1 MTGLFPVLVIES
13 IAVALVTLA
22 LGALLAAGASRS
34 FGVELDLPDALA
46 LAVPAVCAYAFV
58 LELAHIVSGGRVFS
72 DAWLV
77 RGLTAGV
84 ALLTAVAAVRRRPPL
99 GERRTWIAL
108 AVVSI
113 AIVWIWGSPVA
124 RMVPLGSPGSDAGTH
139 AGWAGQLLNGETTPS
154 ALISGPIPNAYP
166 WEFHAVLATVSE
178 LTPGGRPYGALPPLQ
193 LVQTAGA
200 VFALFALGR
209 RVAGRPGSEGGSWLG
224 GTATA
229 VLGALAGGN
238 VFALLGVATGTPR
251 TGGPRGTYTLSAA
264 NLAPPVARDVGFVLF
279 VAELFLL
286 LLAARARRPWASL
299 GAAGVVL
306 GLAAITSPE
315 FLFAGGGAA
324 LVVLI
329 LAPAIRR
336 LRALAAVFVP
346 AVAILAVWLVPL
358 VVSYV
363 RLGGFVDTTV
373 RAGIRLR
380 PGDIL
385 LSWGLLIPFAAY
397 GLAVSL
403 ARPRRRGWVLDP
415 IELVTVGAFAFAA
428 LAVLVSGLL
437 PRILDSSFDI
447 LGRAGRFWPFAELGL
462 AVLAA
467 VAFT

>member
-1 MTGLFPVLVIES
+1 L
-13 IAVALVTLA
+13 
-22 LGALLAAGASRS
+22 
-34 FGVELDLPDALA
+34 
-46 LAVPAVCAYAFV
+46 
-58 LELAHIVSGGRVFS
+58 
-72 DAWLV
+72 
-77 RGLTAGV
+77 
-84 ALLTAVAAVRRRPPL
+84 
-99 GERRTWIAL
+99 
-108 AVVSI
+108 
-113 AIVWIWGSPVA
+113 
-124 RMVPLGSPGSDAGTH
+124 
-139 AGWAGQLLNGETTPS
+139 
-154 ALISGPIPNAYP
+154 
-166 WEFHAVLATVSE
+166 
-178 LTPGGRPYGALPPLQ
+178 
-193 LVQTAGA
+193 
-200 VFALFALGR
+200 
-209 RVAGRPGSEGGSWLG
+209 AGR
-224 GTATA
+224 
-229 VLGALAGGN
+229 N

-397 GLAVSL
+397 GL
-403 ARPRRRGWVLDP
+403 
-415 IELVTVGAFAFAA
+415 
-428 LAVLVSGLL
+428 
-437 PRILDSSFDI
+437 
-447 LGRAGRFWPFAELGL
+447 
-462 AVLAA
+462 
-467 VAFT
+467 